1 MLLVIEFTKAPDV
14 FAGSS
19 GAPIN
24 AFWFLLLW
32 SISTLSGGLGWVS
45 GSCCFFHFVAD
56 THTLQD
62 NLIELRITVGVCL
75 GILLWCYPE
84 RLGNSN
90 VKIIPGCGTLLFERL
105 ASWVLCNL
113 TIVAIDDSLESVE
126 VFACWLS
133 GLLTR

>member
-1 MLLVIEFTKAPDV
+1 MLLLVELVKTPD
-14 FAGSS
+14 GSAS
-19 GAPIN
+19 GSVAPIN
-24 AFWFLLLW
+24 AFWSW
-32 SISTLSGGLGWVS
+32 YISGVS

-62 NLIELRITVGVCL
+62 NLIELRITIGARL
-75 GILLWCYPE
+75 GILLWCHPE

-90 VKIIPGCGTLLFERL
+90 VKIIPGCGTLLFECF